1 MASLKETK
9 NRIASVQ
16 NTLKIT
22 SAMKLIASA
31 KFHQAQISVKKV
43 KHYDDK
49 INELLSGI
57 FEGRDEMDF
66 VYMKE
71 RPVKKV
77 AIVSISSDTGLCGS
91 FNSNVLKE
99 TESLVDKYRKA
110 GFEVVVFP
118 VGNKITHSLQ
128 RTDISLDLE
137 GSKLVDKPSV
147 EKCQNFSNILLNRFR
162 NQEFDKIDFLY
173 HKLLRASKQVISN
186 QTVLPYKPDF
196 GNKISEP
203 QDMLTEPGPLKFL
216 DILFPQ
222 YMATRVY
229 AAISDSLVSEHA
241 ARMTAMQIATDNA
254 NELLR
259 ELKILYNKTRQQAIT
274 SEILDLIGGRIRRG

>member
-49 INELLSGI
+49 MNELLSSI
-57 FEGRDEMDF
+57 FEGRDEMEF
-66 VYMKE
+66 VYMNE
-71 RPVKKV
+71 RPVKRV
-77 AIVSISSDTGLCGS
+77 AIISISSDTGLCGS
-91 FNSNVLKE
+91 FNSNVLKD
-99 TESLVDKYRKA
+99 TELLVGKYKKA
-110 GFEVVVFP
+110 GVSVVVFP
-118 VGNKITHSLQ
+118 IGNKITHSLQ
-128 RTDISLDLE
+128 RTDINLDLE
-137 GSKLVDKPSV
+137 GSKLIDKPSV
-147 EKCQNFSNILLNRFR
+147 EKCQNFSNILLEKFKNE
-162 NQEFDKIDFLY
+162 EFDKIEFLY
-173 HKLLRASKQVISN
+173 HKLLRASKQVITE

-196 GNKISEP
+196 NSKVTQP
-203 QDMLTEPGPLKFL
+203 QDLLTEPGPLKFL
-216 DILFPQ
+216 SLIFPQ
-222 YMATRVY
+222 YMATRVFS
-229 AAISDSLVSEHA
+229 AISNSLVSEHA